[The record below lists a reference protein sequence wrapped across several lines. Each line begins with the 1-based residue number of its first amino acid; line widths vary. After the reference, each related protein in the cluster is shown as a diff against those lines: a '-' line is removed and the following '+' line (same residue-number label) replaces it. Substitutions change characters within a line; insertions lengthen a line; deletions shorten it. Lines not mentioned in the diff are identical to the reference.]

1 MEDECDL
8 ESADEIT
15 AAVHRIFDIPTI
27 WLNTYNS
34 KNINSWQNGIFFF
47 FPTCTNFLRI
57 KRIKKFRFSFF
68 HFPTDRIKF
77 CFVRILLDCSIII
90 VQALGVLWDWV
101 PSY

>member
-34 KNINSWQNGIFFF
+34 KNINSW
-47 FPTCTNFLRI
+47 
-57 KRIKKFRFSFF
+57 
-68 HFPTDRIKF
+68 
-77 CFVRILLDCSIII
+77 
-90 VQALGVLWDWV
+90 
-101 PSY
+101 